1 MDDVSSPNPPA
12 PTLEPTEATTPLPAP
27 TPEPQTP
34 TVSSRARVIIKATN
48 ISQEFIIGEEVVRPL
63 KNASFELLES
73 SFNII
78 YGPSGSGKS
87 TLLNILTGLQKPT
100 TGTVLFDDREVYAL
114 AADEL
119 AFFRAT
125 RMGIVYQTNYWVKSL
140 NALEN
145 VSLPL
150 YFLGYSRAR
159 AAETAQFALE
169 QMNMGSY
176 AKKYP
181 VLLSGGEQQRI
192 AVARAL
198 ASSPLYI
205 IADEPTGSLD
215 SANGDMI
222 MDMLRKAQSEN
233 NRTII
238 LVTHNME
245 YLPLADHLLH
255 IEDGNIQELG
265 HDSIKK
271 TTDDLLEEVR
281 MRINRLSKAK
291 A

>member
-1 MDDVSSPNPPA
+1 MA
-12 PTLEPTEATTPLPAP
+12 A
-27 TPEPQTP
+27 
-34 TVSSRARVIIKATN
+34 ARVIIKAVAIT
-48 ISQEFIIGEEVVRPL
+48 QEFQAGDELIRPI
-63 KNASFELLES
+63 KDASFELFES
-73 SFNII
+73 SFNVIF
-78 YGPSGSGKS
+78 GPSGSGKS

-100 TGTVLFDDREVYAL
+100 RGTVEFDGNQVYEL
-114 AADEL
+114 TPDEL
-119 AFFRAT
+119 ALFRAT
-125 RMGIVYQTNYWVKSL
+125 RLGIVYQQNYWVKSL

-145 VSLPL
+145 VSMPL

-159 AAETAQFALE
+159 AAETAMFALD
-169 QMNMGSY
+169 QVKMADY

-222 MDMLRKAQSEN
+222 VSLLQDAQINSS
-233 NRTII
+233 RTII
-238 LVTHNME
+238 MVTHNME

-255 IEDGNIQELG
+255 IEDGQIQELG
-265 HDSIKK
+265 NESIRK
-271 TTDDLLEEVR
+271 TTADLMHKMEERIRRLEET
-281 MRINRLSKAK
+281 KEK
-291 A
+291 GHGPH